1 MTMPTP
7 PEPQAVA
14 VAVVTSARGV
24 LAGRRIDRRPPWT
37 FPGGKLEPGETP
49 AAAAIREVREETG
62 LDGRGARVARRAR
75 PPAHRPPMIYLACEP
90 IGGTDVQVAR
100 PA

>member
-1 MTMPTP
+1 MTPMTMPTP
-7 PEPQAVA
+7 PELQAVA

-24 LAGRRIDRRPPWT
+24 LAGRRVDGRPPWT

-62 LDGRGARVARRAR
+62 LVVTVRELLGERVHPLTAR
-75 PPAHRPPMIYLACEP
+75 P
-90 IGGTDVQVAR
+90 
-100 PA
+100 